1 MSVNATPSKLLD
13 LDFLKKH
20 SIEWDA
26 WGGLVMK
33 NRGKPLGYEEKF
45 ANFIELCLRTKAPGA
60 MGGGG
65 ENWLCE
71 AQKWLGQGSQTGPA
85 EPRSHGPASL
95 PRSAAAGPAPTR
107 PLRPGSHYRAVP
119 ARTPGGRR
127 APEFGRQGILS
138 PYQVR
143 RRQGALSPFRSAV
156 DTCGRARRMSNPGP
170 RPWTCPAS
178 WRASSSRCVRA
189 RCLSTS
195 PHAEAAASVILPN
208 VAVGPVEQFLVF
220 VEFVLEQRFADGL
233 LDFAFTG

>member
-26 WGGLVMK
+26 WGGLGMK

-95 PRSAAAGPAPTR
+95 PRSGAGSPAPSRSQPTVAHWEEALASPSGCR
-107 PLRPGSHYRAVP
+107 QAPGSGH
-119 ARTPGGRR
+119 RR
-127 APEFGRQGILS
+127 EL
-138 PYQVR
+138 PYSGHLCR
-143 RRQGALSPFRSAV
+143 IGH
-156 DTCGRARRMSNPGP
+156 
-170 RPWTCPAS
+170 CPL
-178 WRASSSRCVRA
+178 CVA
-189 RCLSTS
+189 K
-195 PHAEAAASVILPN
+195 
-208 VAVGPVEQFLVF
+208 
-220 VEFVLEQRFADGL
+220 
-233 LDFAFTG
+233 